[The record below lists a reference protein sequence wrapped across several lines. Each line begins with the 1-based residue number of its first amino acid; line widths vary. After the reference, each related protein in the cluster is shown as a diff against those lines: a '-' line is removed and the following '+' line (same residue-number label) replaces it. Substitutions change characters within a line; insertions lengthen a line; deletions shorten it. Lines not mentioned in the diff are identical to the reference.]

1 LASDPNVDVEF
12 YDGSLQVPLNSE
24 RADYIKKTLRKRMS
38 RASVAV

>member
-1 LASDPNVDVEF
+1 MLTSSF
-12 YDGSLQVPLNSE
+12 TTGSLQVPLNSE